1 MISMQQ
7 IICNTA
13 YDSIKHVYNAQKHNI
28 FHRESFESPM
38 QTRLKGKRVH
48 PRIDMHSE

>member
-7 IICNTA
+7 LYATRHMTVLNM
-13 YDSIKHVYNAQKHNI
+13 YNKAQKHNI
-28 FHRESFESPM
+28 FHREPFESPM

-48 PRIDMHSE
+48 PRIDIHSE